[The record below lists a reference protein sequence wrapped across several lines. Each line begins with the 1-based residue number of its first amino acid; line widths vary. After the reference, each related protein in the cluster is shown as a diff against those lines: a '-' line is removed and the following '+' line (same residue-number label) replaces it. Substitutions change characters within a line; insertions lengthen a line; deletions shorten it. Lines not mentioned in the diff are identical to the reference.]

1 MSDAPQPETTQPE
14 SQATDTELDL
24 LHAQV
29 AELKDRQLRMQAE
42 FDNVRKRLRREA
54 DEAGTRAVAR
64 AFRPL
69 LDQIDNLERAL
80 GAATPETF
88 VEFAQGVSMIR
99 DGLVGGLTAAG
110 LSRIATDGVFDPAVH
125 EVLAEEERADL
136 PKGTITGVHRAGWM
150 VKEQLVRAAQV
161 VVAKPAAT
169 ASTPPAAT

>member
-1 MSDAPQPETTQPE
+1 MSDAPQPETPAAE
-14 SQATDTELDL
+14 TELDL
-24 LHAQV
+24 LRAQV

-88 VEFAQGVSMIR
+88 AEFAQGVSMIR

-110 LSRIATDGVFDPAVH
+110 LSRIVTDGVFDPAVH
-125 EVLAEEERADL
+125 EALAEEERADL

-150 VKEQLVRAAQV
+150 VKDQLVRAAQV
-161 VVAKPAAT
+161 VVAKPAAAM